1 MIKNLKAR
9 RLSRI
14 ITEKYKKLDKC
25 DKIKIIKKII
35 NKKKKTKLINRSDI
49 MTIVKPSTLPGFME
63 LLPKDQILFNEM
75 KDIIRKNFEKHGFL
89 PIDTPVIEKSEVLLA
104 KGGGETEKQI
114 YRFSKGDT
122 DMSLRFDLTVPLARY
137 TVEHMND
144 LSFPFKRYQI
154 GKVYRGEKAQKGR
167 FREFYQC
174 DIDTIGMGELSL
186 VNDAE
191 FPVVIFHTF
200 KDLGFTDFTIHLNNR
215 KILKGF
221 FSSLGIED
229 SMNVLRTVDKLDKI
243 GEEKVLEE
251 LGENGIGRDS
261 GEKILEFI
269 KIDGTVDE
277 ILEQLKDLKIE
288 DEIFQEGLDE
298 LTQVIGYMR
307 DFGIDE
313 DCFDIDL
320 KIARGLDY
328 YTGTVYETTLDN
340 YPKIGSV
347 CSGGRY
353 EDLASY
359 YTDKTLPGVGISI
372 GLSRL
377 FYQLNEAKIIS
388 SEEKSLVDLLIIP
401 MDDCVHDGIKL
412 LNELREKGVR
422 VSVYTEFAKL
432 KKKFKYADQTKVDYV
447 IVLGEEEIKSRKY
460 SLKDMKTGDQV
471 DVTFDELVERFKK

>member
-1 MIKNLKAR
+1 
-9 RLSRI
+9 
-14 ITEKYKKLDKC
+14 
-25 DKIKIIKKII
+25 
-35 NKKKKTKLINRSDI
+35 

-243 GEEKVLEE
+243 GEESVLEE

-269 KIDGTVDE
+269 KIKGTVDE
-277 ILEQLKDLKIE
+277 ILEQLRALKIE

-298 LTQVIGYMR
+298 LTQVVGYMR

-359 YTDKTLPGVGISI
+359 YTDKALPGVGISI

-401 MDDCVHDGIKL
+401 MDDCIHDGIKL
-412 LNELREKGVR
+412 LSELRERGVR
-422 VSVYTEFAKL
+422 VSAYTEFAKL

-447 IVLGEEEIKSRKY
+447 IVLGEEEIKTRKY
-460 SLKDMKTGDQV
+460 SLKNMHSGDQEE
-471 DVTFDELVERFKK
+471 VTFDELVERFKK

>member
-1 MIKNLKAR
+1 
-9 RLSRI
+9 
-14 ITEKYKKLDKC
+14 
-25 DKIKIIKKII
+25 
-35 NKKKKTKLINRSDI
+35 

-221 FSSLGIED
+221 FASLGIED

-243 GEEKVLEE
+243 GEESVLKE

-269 KIDGTVDE
+269 KIKGTVDE
-277 ILEQLKDLKIE
+277 ILEQLRELKIE
-288 DEIFQEGLDE
+288 DEIFLEGLDE
-298 LTQVIGYMR
+298 LTQVIAYMR
-307 DFGIDE
+307 DFGIEE

-359 YTDKTLPGVGISI
+359 YTDKALPGVGISI

-401 MDDCVHDGIKL
+401 MDDCIHDGIKL
-412 LNELREKGVR
+412 LSELREKGVR

-447 IVLGEEEIKSRKY
+447 IVLGEEEIKTRKY
-460 SLKDMKTGDQV
+460 SLKDMKTGDQEE
-471 DVTFDELVERFKK
+471 VTFDELVDRFKK

>member
-1 MIKNLKAR
+1 
-9 RLSRI
+9 
-14 ITEKYKKLDKC
+14 
-25 DKIKIIKKII
+25 
-35 NKKKKTKLINRSDI
+35 

-277 ILEQLKDLKIE
+277 ILEQLRDLKIE

-412 LNELREKGVR
+412 LSELREKGVR

-460 SLKDMKTGDQV
+460 SLKDMKTGDQEE
-471 DVTFDELVERFKK
+471 VTFDELVERFKK

>member
-1 MIKNLKAR
+1 
-9 RLSRI
+9 
-14 ITEKYKKLDKC
+14 
-25 DKIKIIKKII
+25 
-35 NKKKKTKLINRSDI
+35 

-243 GEEKVLEE
+243 GEESVLEE

-269 KIDGTVDE
+269 KIKGSVDE
-277 ILEQLKDLKIE
+277 IFEQLRELKIE

-298 LTQVIGYMR
+298 LTQVVGYMR

-401 MDDCVHDGIKL
+401 MDDCIHDGIKL
-412 LNELREKGVR
+412 LSELREKGVR

-447 IVLGEEEIKSRKY
+447 IVLGEEEIKTRKY
-460 SLKDMKTGDQV
+460 SLKDMRSGDQEE
-471 DVTFDELVERFKK
+471 VTFDELVDRFKK

>member
-1 MIKNLKAR
+1 
-9 RLSRI
+9 
-14 ITEKYKKLDKC
+14 
-25 DKIKIIKKII
+25 
-35 NKKKKTKLINRSDI
+35 

-137 TVEHMND
+137 TVEHMNG

-243 GEEKVLEE
+243 GEESVLEE

-269 KIDGTVDE
+269 KIKGTVDE
-277 ILEQLKDLKIE
+277 ILEQLRALKIE

-298 LTQVIGYMR
+298 LTQVVGYMR

-359 YTDKTLPGVGISI
+359 YTDKALPGVGISI

-401 MDDCVHDGIKL
+401 MDDCIHDGIKL
-412 LNELREKGVR
+412 LSELREKGVR

-447 IVLGEEEIKSRKY
+447 IVLGEEEIKTRKY
-460 SLKDMKTGDQV
+460 SLKDMKTGDQEE
-471 DVTFDELVERFKK
+471 VTFDELVERFKK

>member
-1 MIKNLKAR
+1 
-9 RLSRI
+9 
-14 ITEKYKKLDKC
+14 
-25 DKIKIIKKII
+25 
-35 NKKKKTKLINRSDI
+35 

-229 SMNVLRTVDKLDKI
+229 SMNVLRTVDKLDKV
-243 GEEKVLEE
+243 GEESVLEE

-269 KIDGTVDE
+269 KIKGSVDE
-277 ILEQLKDLKIE
+277 ILEQLRDLKIK

-298 LTQVIGYMR
+298 LTQVVGYMR

-359 YTDKTLPGVGISI
+359 YTDKVLPGVGISI

-401 MDDCVHDGIKL
+401 MDDCIHDGIKL
-412 LNELREKGVR
+412 LSELREKGVR

-447 IVLGEEEIKSRKY
+447 IVLGEEEIKTRKY
-460 SLKDMKTGDQV
+460 SLKDMKTGDQEE
-471 DVTFDELVERFKK
+471 VTFDELVERFKK

>member
-1 MIKNLKAR
+1 
-9 RLSRI
+9 
-14 ITEKYKKLDKC
+14 
-25 DKIKIIKKII
+25 
-35 NKKKKTKLINRSDI
+35 

-243 GEEKVLEE
+243 GEESVLEE

-269 KIDGTVDE
+269 KIKGTVDE
-277 ILEQLKDLKIE
+277 ILEQLRALKIE

-298 LTQVIGYMR
+298 LTQVVGYMR

-401 MDDCVHDGIKL
+401 MDDCIHDGIKL
-412 LNELREKGVR
+412 LSELRERGVK

-447 IVLGEEEIKSRKY
+447 IVLGEEEIKTRKY
-460 SLKDMKTGDQV
+460 SLKNMHSGDQEE
-471 DVTFDELVERFKK
+471 VTFDELVERFKK

>member
-1 MIKNLKAR
+1 
-9 RLSRI
+9 
-14 ITEKYKKLDKC
+14 
-25 DKIKIIKKII
+25 
-35 NKKKKTKLINRSDI
+35 

-221 FSSLGIED
+221 FASLGIED

-243 GEEKVLEE
+243 GEESVLEE
-251 LGENGIGRDS
+251 LAESGVDKAS

-269 KIDGTVDE
+269 KIGGSVDE
-277 ILEQLKDLKIE
+277 ILEQLRDLNIE
-288 DEIFQEGLDE
+288 NEIFLEGLDE
-298 LTQVIGYMR
+298 ITQVVGYMR

-313 DCFDIDL
+313 DSFDIDL

-359 YTDKTLPGVGISI
+359 YTDKKLPGVGISI

-401 MDDCVHDGIKL
+401 MDDCLSDGIKL
-412 LNELREKGVR
+412 LSELREKGVK

-471 DVTFDELVERFKK
+471 DVTFDELVERFRR

>member
-1 MIKNLKAR
+1 
-9 RLSRI
+9 
-14 ITEKYKKLDKC
+14 
-25 DKIKIIKKII
+25 
-35 NKKKKTKLINRSDI
+35 

-243 GEEKVLEE
+243 GEESVLEE

-269 KIDGTVDE
+269 KIKGTVDE
-277 ILEQLKDLKIE
+277 ILEQLRDLKIK

-298 LTQVIGYMR
+298 LTQVVGYMR

-359 YTDKTLPGVGISI
+359 YTDKALPGVGISI

-401 MDDCVHDGIKL
+401 MDDCIHDGIKL
-412 LNELREKGVR
+412 LSELRERGVR

-447 IVLGEEEIKSRKY
+447 IVLGEEEIKTRKY
-460 SLKDMKTGDQV
+460 SLKNMHSGDQEE
-471 DVTFDELVERFKK
+471 VTFDELVERFKK

>member
-1 MIKNLKAR
+1 
-9 RLSRI
+9 
-14 ITEKYKKLDKC
+14 
-25 DKIKIIKKII
+25 
-35 NKKKKTKLINRSDI
+35 

-243 GEEKVLEE
+243 GEESVLEE

-269 KIDGTVDE
+269 KIKGSVDE
-277 ILEQLKDLKIE
+277 IFEQLRELKIE

-298 LTQVIGYMR
+298 LTQVVGYMR

-359 YTDKTLPGVGISI
+359 YTDKALPGVGISI

-401 MDDCVHDGIKL
+401 MDDCIHDGIKL
-412 LNELREKGVR
+412 LSELREKGVR

-447 IVLGEEEIKSRKY
+447 IVLGEEEIKTRKY
-460 SLKDMKTGDQV
+460 SLKNMHSGDQEE
-471 DVTFDELVERFKK
+471 VTFDELVERFKK

>member
-1 MIKNLKAR
+1 
-9 RLSRI
+9 
-14 ITEKYKKLDKC
+14 
-25 DKIKIIKKII
+25 
-35 NKKKKTKLINRSDI
+35 

-243 GEEKVLEE
+243 GEESVLEE

-269 KIDGTVDE
+269 KIKGSVDE
-277 ILEQLKDLKIE
+277 IFEQLRELKIE

-298 LTQVIGYMR
+298 LTQVVGYMR

-359 YTDKTLPGVGISI
+359 YTDKVLPGVGISI

-401 MDDCVHDGIKL
+401 MDDCIHDGIKL
-412 LNELREKGVR
+412 LSELREKGVR

-447 IVLGEEEIKSRKY
+447 IVLGEEEIKTRKY
-460 SLKDMKTGDQV
+460 SLKNMHSGDQEE
-471 DVTFDELVERFKK
+471 VTFDELVDRFKK

>member
-1 MIKNLKAR
+1 
-9 RLSRI
+9 
-14 ITEKYKKLDKC
+14 
-25 DKIKIIKKII
+25 
-35 NKKKKTKLINRSDI
+35 

-75 KDIIRKNFEKHGFL
+75 KDIIRKNYEKHGFL

-200 KDLGFTDFTIHLNNR
+200 KELGFTDFTIHLNNR

-243 GEEKVLEE
+243 GEESVLEE

-269 KIDGTVDE
+269 KIDGSVDE
-277 ILEQLKDLKIE
+277 ILEQLRELKIE
-288 DEIFQEGLDE
+288 DEIFLEGLDE

-401 MDDCVHDGIKL
+401 MDDCIHDGIKL
-412 LNELREKGVR
+412 LSELREKGVR

-447 IVLGEEEIKSRKY
+447 IVLGEEEIKTRKY
-460 SLKDMKTGDQV
+460 SLKDMKTGDQE
-471 DVTFDELVERFKK
+471 DLTFDELVERFRK

>member
-1 MIKNLKAR
+1 
-9 RLSRI
+9 
-14 ITEKYKKLDKC
+14 
-25 DKIKIIKKII
+25 
-35 NKKKKTKLINRSDI
+35 

-63 LLPKDQILFNEM
+63 LLPKDQMLFNEM

-89 PIDTPVIEKSEVLLA
+89 PIDTPIIEKSEVLLA

-251 LGENGIGRDS
+251 LGENGIERDS

-269 KIDGTVDE
+269 KIKGTVDE
-277 ILEQLKDLKIE
+277 ILEQLRDLKIE

-401 MDDCVHDGIKL
+401 MDDCVHDGVKL
-412 LNELREKGVR
+412 LSELREKGVR

-460 SLKDMKTGDQV
+460 SLKNMHTGDQEE
-471 DVTFDELVERFKK
+471 VTFDELVERFKK

>member
-1 MIKNLKAR
+1 
-9 RLSRI
+9 
-14 ITEKYKKLDKC
+14 
-25 DKIKIIKKII
+25 
-35 NKKKKTKLINRSDI
+35 

-243 GEEKVLEE
+243 GEESVLEE

-269 KIDGTVDE
+269 KIKGTVDE
-277 ILEQLKDLKIE
+277 ILEQLRELKIE
-288 DEIFQEGLDE
+288 DEIFLEGLDE
-298 LTQVIGYMR
+298 LTQVVVYMR

-401 MDDCVHDGIKL
+401 MDDCIHDGIKL
-412 LNELREKGVR
+412 LSELREKGVR

-447 IVLGEEEIKSRKY
+447 IVLGEEEIKTRKY
-460 SLKDMKTGDQV
+460 SLKNMHSGDQEE
-471 DVTFDELVERFKK
+471 VTFDELVERFKK

>member
-1 MIKNLKAR
+1 
-9 RLSRI
+9 
-14 ITEKYKKLDKC
+14 
-25 DKIKIIKKII
+25 
-35 NKKKKTKLINRSDI
+35 

-200 KDLGFTDFTIHLNNR
+200 KELGFTDFTIHLNNR

-243 GEEKVLEE
+243 GEESVLEE

-269 KIDGTVDE
+269 KIDGSVDE
-277 ILEQLKDLKIE
+277 ILEQLRELKIE
-288 DEIFQEGLDE
+288 DEIFLEGLDE

-401 MDDCVHDGIKL
+401 MDDCIHDGIKL
-412 LNELREKGVR
+412 LSELREKGVR

-447 IVLGEEEIKSRKY
+447 IVLGEEEIKTRKY
-460 SLKDMKTGDQV
+460 SLKDMKTGDQEE
-471 DVTFDELVERFKK
+471 VTFDELVERFKK

>member
-1 MIKNLKAR
+1 
-9 RLSRI
+9 
-14 ITEKYKKLDKC
+14 
-25 DKIKIIKKII
+25 
-35 NKKKKTKLINRSDI
+35 

-243 GEEKVLEE
+243 GEESVLEE

-261 GEKILEFI
+261 GEKILKFI
-269 KIDGTVDE
+269 KIKGSVDE
-277 ILEQLKDLKIE
+277 ILEQLRELKIE

-298 LTQVIGYMR
+298 LTQVVGYMR

-359 YTDKTLPGVGISI
+359 YTDKALPGVGISI

-401 MDDCVHDGIKL
+401 MDDCIHDGIKL
-412 LNELREKGVR
+412 LSELREKGVR

-447 IVLGEEEIKSRKY
+447 IVLGEEEIKTRKY
-460 SLKDMKTGDQV
+460 SLKNMHSGDQEE
-471 DVTFDELVERFKK
+471 VTFDELVDRFKK

>member
-1 MIKNLKAR
+1 
-9 RLSRI
+9 
-14 ITEKYKKLDKC
+14 
-25 DKIKIIKKII
+25 
-35 NKKKKTKLINRSDI
+35 

-229 SMNVLRTVDKLDKI
+229 SMNALRTVDKLDKI
-243 GEEKVLEE
+243 GEESVLEE

-269 KIDGTVDE
+269 KIKGSVDE
-277 ILEQLKDLKIE
+277 IFEQLRELKIE

-298 LTQVIGYMR
+298 LTQVVGYMR

-359 YTDKTLPGVGISI
+359 YTDKALPGVGISI

-401 MDDCVHDGIKL
+401 MDDCIHDGIKL
-412 LNELREKGVR
+412 LSELREKGVR

-447 IVLGEEEIKSRKY
+447 IVLGEEEIKTRKY
-460 SLKDMKTGDQV
+460 SLKNMHSGDQEEL
-471 DVTFDELVERFKK
+471 TFDELVDRFKK

>member
-1 MIKNLKAR
+1 
-9 RLSRI
+9 
-14 ITEKYKKLDKC
+14 
-25 DKIKIIKKII
+25 
-35 NKKKKTKLINRSDI
+35 

-221 FSSLGIED
+221 FASLGIED

-243 GEEKVLEE
+243 GEESVLKE

-269 KIDGTVDE
+269 KINGTVDE
-277 ILEQLKDLKIE
+277 VLEQLRELKIE
-288 DEIFQEGLDE
+288 DEIFLEGLDE
-298 LTQVIGYMR
+298 LTQVVAYMR

-401 MDDCVHDGIKL
+401 MDDCIHDGIKL
-412 LNELREKGVR
+412 LSELREKGVR
-422 VSVYTEFAKL
+422 VSAYTEFAKL
-432 KKKFKYADQTKVDYV
+432 KKKFKYADQTKVGYV
-447 IVLGEEEIKSRKY
+447 IVLGEEEIKTRKY
-460 SLKDMKTGDQV
+460 SLKDMKTGDQEE
-471 DVTFDELVERFKK
+471 VTFDELVDRFKK